1 MSLPIIVL
9 DDDIDFD
16 NIELEEEEEQQAEA
30 GYTYK
35 LSTERIQNNIDDLE
49 SVKQAVKKILM
60 TPQFEHEIYSFDY
73 GIDLESL
80 LGKEPEELTISLK
93 RMIREALLY
102 DDRVTSIDNFEIG
115 FSEDECLCE
124 FTVSTIYGEYQESL
138 EVSI

>member
-49 SVKQAVKKILM
+49 SVKQAVKKILI
-60 TPQFEHEIYSFDY
+60 F
-73 GIDLESL
+73 
-80 LGKEPEELTISLK
+80 K
-93 RMIREALLY
+93 
-102 DDRVTSIDNFEIG
+102 N
-115 FSEDECLCE
+115 LCNSR
-124 FTVSTIYGEYQESL
+124 T
-138 EVSI
+138 

>member
-35 LSTERIQNNIDDLE
+35 LSTDRIQNNIEDLE

-60 TPQFEHEIYSFDY
+60 TPQFEYEIYSFDY

-80 LGKEPEELTISLK
+80 IGREPEEITVLLK
-93 RMIREALLY
+93 RMVREALTY
-102 DDRVTSIDNFEIG
+102 DDRVTSVDNFEIR

-124 FTVSTIYGEYQESL
+124 FTVSTVYGEYKEEL